1 MSRIALIAG
10 AGALPGELAAHL
22 EAPLVCA
29 PEGLVPEGLAVDLS
43 FHIERLVPF
52 LRALGDRGV
61 TEVALAGAIHR
72 PALDPSLFDRE
83 TATLVPGMLAA
94 LGQGDDATLRW
105 FLALFEEFGL
115 TVRGLADLAPGLLA
129 PEGVLT
135 ARGPSVAETEDATRA
150 RMILSALAPVDVGQ
164 ACVVAGGLC
173 LGIEALYGTDALLA
187 DVARNRPA
195 RNPARG
201 GVLVKR
207 AKEGQDS
214 RADLPAIGPGTVAAA
229 VAAGLTGISV
239 QAGRAVILRRAD
251 TLAAAEAAGLAL
263 WAEA

>member
-10 AGALPGELAAHL
+10 AGSLPAELAVHL
-22 EAPLVCA
+22 DAPLVCA
-29 PEGLVPEGLAVDLS
+29 PAGLQPEGLTVDLT

-61 TEVALAGAIHR
+61 REVALAGAIHR

-105 FLALFEEFGL
+105 FLALFEEFDL
-115 TVRGLADLAPGLLA
+115 TVRGLADLAPGLLVS
-129 PEGVLT
+129 EGVLT
-135 ARGPSVAETEDATRA
+135 ARAPTQAEREDGERGRA
-150 RMILSALAPVDVGQ
+150 ILSALAPVDVGQ

-173 LGIEALYGTDALLA
+173 LGIEALFGTDALLA

-195 RNPARG
+195 RHPLRG

-207 AKEGQDS
+207 TKEGQDP
-214 RADLPAIGPGTVAAA
+214 RADLPTIGPVTVAAA
-229 VAAGLTGISV
+229 LAAGLTGIALE
-239 QAGRAVILRRAD
+239 AGRCVILRRAE
-251 TLAAAEAAGLAL
+251 TLAAADAAGLTL
-263 WAEA
+263 WAEP

>member
-10 AGALPGELAAHL
+10 AGALPAELAAHL
-22 EAPLVCA
+22 DAPLICA
-29 PEGLVPEGLAVDLS
+29 PAGVVVEGVAVDLV
-43 FHIERLVPF
+43 FAIERLVPF
-52 LRALGDRGV
+52 LRALGERDV

-105 FLALFEEFGL
+105 FLVLFEDFGL
-115 TVRGLADLAPGLLA
+115 TVKGLAELAPGLPA

-135 ARGPSVAETEDATRA
+135 ARGPSLAETEDTERA
-150 RMILSALAPVDVGQ
+150 RAILSALAPADVGQ

-187 DVARNRPA
+187 DVARNRPT
-195 RNPARG
+195 RQPLRG

-207 AKEGQDS
+207 AKDGQDP
-214 RADLPAIGPGTVAAA
+214 RADLPAIGPGTVSAA
-229 VAAGLTGISV
+229 VAAGLSGIAV
-239 QAGRAVILRRAD
+239 QAGRTVILRKAE
-251 TLAAAEAAGLAL
+251 TLSAAEAAGLAL
-263 WAEA
+263 WAEP